1 MIAGT
6 KLNESHEKGTQDEE
20 GEANRQSFHNEF
32 IKESFNNKPTDVHY
46 VTPRKLS
53 NMVSKRLSE
62 ASAEA
67 HSNALTYRDMLSM
80 LASSSESGSDAES
93 NSDEDEYL
101 IVTNDT
107 SEKNNPEYSP
117 QFASDADDDIPPQRP
132 PRRSKPIDDNYS
144 HSPSSDSMQDFN
156 SCSQGYRVISKA
168 NDQPQDLPRAEVDGV
183 DIDTIGNTDKEFSF
197 IDQGE
202 DTVILDVKEES
213 IDNGIDGAVELTG
226 TQVECF
232 EANNTMSGNDVAG
245 SYAELG
251 EFSQNT
257 NTETTESRGKSI
269 SMETGNTETSINITK
284 SPMITEAVSTDLHH
298 EASQLSCND
307 ISRRLSLQVA
317 ETCLDRSSNCSNS
330 KEPMNASLND
340 EDGDAEDTEKDE
352 DGDKEEEEE
361 DEEEPLQ
368 SFGGGAVPLTRVK
381 CMVSMTTPKDARAH
395 GSTDC
400 PSFVE
405 FDMNVD
411 GFGCLFLPAI
421 APQVSAGKARHKSYL
436 SALCKQHYNGKWSF
450 FLF

>member
-6 KLNESHEKGTQDEE
+6 KLNESHAKGTKDEE

-53 NMVSKRLSE
+53 DMVSKRLSE

-132 PRRSKPIDDNYS
+132 PRRSKQMGNNYS

-156 SCSQGYRVISKA
+156 SCSQGYRVITKA

-202 DTVILDVKEES
+202 DTVILDVKEQS

-245 SYAELG
+245 SYAEPG

-269 SMETGNTETSINITK
+269 SVETDNTEASINITT

-307 ISRRLSLQVA
+307 ISRRLSFQVA

-340 EDGDAEDTEKDE
+340 EGGDAEDTEKDE

-421 APQVSAGKARHKSYL
+421 APQVSSGKARHKSYL
-436 SALCKQHYNGKWSF
+436 SALCKQHHNGK
-450 FLF
+450 